1 LVLGDN
7 LAEWLAFG
15 IERAFEDVPE
25 IGVTDKTRLS
35 SGLVRAEF
43 HDWAKAIPDI
53 LAHESKV
60 DFIVMMLGSND
71 RQAIRVERD

>member
-1 LVLGDN
+1 PAPAEATRPPHERAGAAAAANPGTPEVAPTTFVLVLGDN

-35 SGLVRAEF
+35 SGL
-43 HDWAKAIPDI
+43 
-53 LAHESKV
+53 
-60 DFIVMMLGSND
+60 
-71 RQAIRVERD
+71 